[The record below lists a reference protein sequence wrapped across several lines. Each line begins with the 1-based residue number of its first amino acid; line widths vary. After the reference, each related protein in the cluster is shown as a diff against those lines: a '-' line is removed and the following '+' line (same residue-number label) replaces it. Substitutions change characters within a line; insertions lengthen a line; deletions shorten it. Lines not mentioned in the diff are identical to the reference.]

1 MGDFNE
7 PLVGCDLIHCQQYI
21 FVLKFTIIQNYS
33 EHDVVILFIYLF
45 FIVGALFNYL
55 FFSSEHIASDVTMI
69 GVEIIGN
76 FVVHY
81 CHVY

>member
-1 MGDFNE
+1 MGDCNQ
-7 PLVGCDLIHCQQYI
+7 PLMGCDLLNCQQYI
-21 FVLKFTIIQNYS
+21 FVLRFTIIQNYS
-33 EHDVVILFIYLF
+33 EHDLDILCIYLF
-45 FIVGALFNYL
+45 FIVGAFFSYP
-55 FFSSEHIASDVTMI
+55 FFSSEYIASDVTMI